1 MKEIKSIP
9 ELPFSIVEA
18 LNEKKL
24 ALFIGAGVSRIMGC
38 CGWEEISKKL
48 LGICKSTGII
58 SFREFKNLQDRSP
71 KELITICRHLLESNG
86 NDDKFYEL
94 IASCLELDKNLG
106 FNLYKELTSL
116 SGKFQ
121 GPIITTNIDN
131 HFHEFFED
139 KNIFYDV
146 EGSDVERLLQH
157 LGSRSLLCHVHGCL
171 EKDKKGIVFTLREYI
186 HRYNNKHF
194 KKVLEH
200 IFNEY
205 RVLFIGYGLE
215 EFEILDF
222 IITKYGDQIKHDSEG
237 RCKHFILKP
246 YFRGDERL
254 LEYDQHYYRDLGIEV
269 IPYAIDERGYSQ
281 LHEVLEEWNIQINN
295 KSRYIVDFINK
306 IDDTIENYDK
316 EKALEVFQTIK
327 TDSSLKK
334 IFLEK
339 LQLNPVPWFSLLHE
353 RKFFSFEGKSMRYIR
368 LTLGYLKSL
377 ALKMKNEN
385 LMSNSNEFED
395 FKNVLDNII
404 KFDETHGGL
413 SKDTTCQFLLVG
425 IILSLPAEEISEKH
439 VKLIKA
445 IFKEKGS
452 EVVFSKEIV
461 DELTRSIEEKE
472 KKGLNNWISVVYGF
486 KIEEYKKKFI
496 NFTEYTVKPLVD
508 VEYLKKIRKGYR
520 NSLFKLYCP
529 ELIFELKVI
538 MDRIIDSVDNQF
550 NFGQISTIE
559 DHPQGKY
566 NDEYLSELVYLIR
579 DAMIFEVSEN
589 KNFEIVESFLKEKH
603 SIFKRIGLHIIDK
616 FYDDLKKLFW
626 SLDENPL
633 DDFSLYHEVYELLK
647 NNSSKFSKEE
657 LDKVIDWIETCYFDP
672 EITEEDIAYSKK
684 KWLYALDTKNE
695 RINELYEKY
704 DSIAP
709 GKIEHPGFLIWIGGL
724 KGPDGPI
731 PLSTFLTKSNKELV
745 ELLNNFS
752 TNSKFDQFVVE
763 SVFIKAVSDNPQKFI
778 KEINPFFELQEP
790 FLSDFFQGLVKA
802 SELEKRFNW
811 NSLLRFIGNLLK
823 RRGFVEDHVA
833 SSIADILL
841 EYIKKDLEDLEN
853 VKELFNL
860 LLNMLPYKT
869 RSKKLVRD
877 IDIIGSPLYKVFSGL
892 INYSLKEYKRS
903 SRWDPEVKDI
913 IEDNLENHGLEIYY
927 AVGTYLPQ
935 LYLIDD
941 VWTTK
946 NLNRIFPKDNEENW
960 KASFS
965 AYLKYPSHVPPSL
978 LKLILSNGHYKQALE
993 TKFEEEGIFSL
1004 IVRDIALSFYE
1015 NFDESVELILCLI
1028 QKRDPKQLRYF
1039 IRSFKWFAK
1048 EYKNKDFVKIKEL
1061 WGQLYSC
1068 LLEKENEE
1076 IFQELF
1082 SELASWLSIFD
1093 SIDNQIF
1100 EWLKK
1105 SVKYLTEADS
1115 YIFIEELSKHAEK
1128 NPREVAELHICM
1140 LKEGK
1145 YVEIAQDHIRKIV
1158 DTLYEKGGDYKGYA
1172 NTICNM
1178 YLSEGFEFLKDTFE
1192 KNNPSNF
1199 LDF

>member
-9 ELPFSIVEA
+9 ELPSSIVEA

-24 ALFIGAGVSRIMGC
+24 ALFIGAGVSKTMGC
-38 CGWEEISKKL
+38 CGWEEISRKL
-48 LGICKSTGII
+48 LDICRSTGII

-86 NDDKFYEL
+86 KDDKFYEG
-94 IASCLELDKNLG
+94 IASCLELDKTLG

-139 KNIFYDV
+139 ENIIYDV
-146 EGSDVERLLQH
+146 EGPDVKRLLQQI
-157 LGSRSLLCHVHGCL
+157 GPRSLLCHVHGCL

-186 HRYNNKHF
+186 HRYNNEHF
-194 KKVLEH
+194 KDFLEH
-200 IFNEY
+200 IFREY
-205 RVLFIGYGLE
+205 QVLFIGYGLE

-222 IITKYGDQIKHDSEG
+222 IITKYDDRVKHDSEG

-246 YFRGDERL
+246 YFRGDEKL

-269 IPYAIDERGYSQ
+269 IPYAIDEGGYHQ
-281 LHEVLEEWNIQINN
+281 LHEVLKNWNIQINN
-295 KSRYIVDFINK
+295 KSRYIVDSINK
-306 IDDTIENYDK
+306 IENLIENYDK
-316 EKALEVFQTIK
+316 EKALEVFQTIR

-339 LQLNPVPWFSLLHE
+339 LKSNPVPWFSPLYE
-353 RKFFSFEGKSMRYIR
+353 RKFFSFEGKSMRHIR
-368 LTLGYLKSL
+368 LTLDYLKSL

-385 LMSNSNEFED
+385 LMSNSDEFKV

-404 KFDETHGGL
+404 KFDETHGKL

-425 IILSLPAEEISEKH
+425 IILNLPAEEVSEKH

-445 IFKEKGS
+445 IFKEKSS
-452 EVVFSKEIV
+452 EMVFSKEIV
-461 DELTRSIEEKE
+461 DELTRSVEEKE
-472 KKGLNNWISVVYGF
+472 REGLNNWISVVYGF
-486 KIEEYKKKFI
+486 KIEEYKMKFI
-496 NFTEYTVKPLVD
+496 NFTEYTVKPLVH
-508 VEYLKKIRKGYR
+508 VEYLKKIRREYG

-538 MDRIIDSVDNQF
+538 MDKIIDSVDNQF

-566 NDEYLSELVYLIR
+566 NDEYLSELVYLVR

-616 FYDDLKKLFW
+616 FYDDLKNLFW

-633 DDFSLYHEVYELLK
+633 ADLSLYHEVYELLK

-657 LDKVIDWIETCYFDP
+657 LNKVIEWIETCYFDP
-672 EITEEDIAYSKK
+672 EMTEEDIAYSKK

-709 GKIEHPGFLIWIGGL
+709 GKIEHPGFLIWIDF
-724 KGPDGPI
+724 KAPESPI

-752 TNSKFDQFVVE
+752 TKSKIDQFVVE
-763 SVFIKAVSDNPQKFI
+763 SDFIKAVSDNPQKFVE
-778 KEINPFFELQEP
+778 KINPFFELQEP
-790 FLSDFFQGLVKA
+790 FLSDFFKGLVKA
-802 SELEKRFNW
+802 SELKKRFNW
-811 NSLLRFIGNLLK
+811 SNVLQFISNLLK
-823 RRGFVEDHVA
+823 RRSFVEDRVA
-833 SSIADILL
+833 SSIADIIS
-841 EYIKKDLEDLEN
+841 EYIKKDVEDLEN
-853 VKELFNL
+853 VKKLFNL
-860 LLNMLPYKT
+860 LLNILSCKT
-869 RSKKLVRD
+869 KSKKQVRD
-877 IDIIGSPLYKVFSGL
+877 VDIIGSPLYKVFSGL

-903 SRWDPEVKDI
+903 SLWDPEVKNI
-913 IEDNLENHGLEIYY
+913 IEDNLENHCPEIYY

-941 VWTTK
+941 VWITE
-946 NLNRIFPKDNEENW
+946 NLNRVFPKDNKENW

-965 AYLKYPSHVPPSL
+965 AYLKYPSQVPSSL

-993 TKFEEEGIFSL
+993 TKFEDEGIFGL
-1004 IVRDIALSFYE
+1004 VARDIALCFYE
-1015 NFDESVELILCLI
+1015 NFDESAELIFCLI
-1028 QKRDPKQLRYF
+1028 QKKDPKQLRYF

-1076 IFQELF
+1076 TFQELF

-1100 EWLKK
+1100 EWLRS
-1105 SVKYLTEADS
+1105 SVKYLTKADS
-1115 YIFIEELSKHAEK
+1115 YIFIEELSKHVEK
-1128 NPREVAELHICM
+1128 NPREVAKIHICM
-1140 LKEGK
+1140 LKEGN
-1145 YVEIAQDHIRKIV
+1145 YAEIAQDHIRKIV

-1172 NTICNM
+1172 DTICNM
-1178 YLSEGFEFLKDTFE
+1178 YLSEGFEFLRDTFE
-1192 KNNPSNF
+1192 KNNP
-1199 LDF
+1199 